1 MKEPRPELESSARR
15 LALALALQ
23 LAGCSSEPPAV
34 AVPPEEQ
41 FQTDVRA
48 LHDAHRFRAALAAAE
63 QRLASAPDDAAALD
77 WKTRLLRELGEER
90 LALEVVQAR
99 RAKAPQDAALAY
111 EAGELFAH
119 VGADDKALVAFD
131 EAHALAPDDW
141 RPAVG
146 AAALLLSKKSPD
158 VAGAQARLAPF
169 LEGPHASAEALFHHG
184 LAFEVAKD
192 DAGARAAFERALVL
206 DPLHVPSLRDLALLA
221 EKSGDEKGALDLW
234 QRVKRSTSPLD
245 AKFAKEVEAKIEALT
260 AKLVKAADAAAASK
274 ADTK

>member
-1 MKEPRPELESSARR
+1 MKEPRPEWESSARR

-23 LAGCSSEPPAV
+23 LAGCSSPPPAV
-34 AVPPEEQ
+34 EVPPHEQ
-41 FQTDVRA
+41 FQADVRA
-48 LHDAHRFRAALAAAE
+48 LHDAHRFRAAAE
-63 QRLASAPDDAAALD
+63 QRLASAPDDAVALD
-77 WKTRLLRELGEER
+77 WKTRLLRDLGEER

-119 VGADDKALVAFD
+119 VGAGDKALVAFD

-234 QRVKRSTSPLD
+234 QRVQRSTSPLD
-245 AKFAKEVEAKIEALT
+245 AKFAKEVEAKIDALT